1 MEQSELSHDPLL
13 EVTAELLSLAKAAG
27 ANKADSMASYGT
39 DFEVKVENGK
49 IGTLTQATA
58 KAVGLRVFVGK
69 KLGFCTTS
77 DFRKSS
83 LQALVERTVA
93 MAHEVEEDE
102 FNDIAQTESG
112 KLDAGTQ
119 FDPYDPAIATL
130 STDEKIRM
138 AHALE
143 QAARDTDSRV
153 QKFRDSGIASGE
165 SWSVLQTSTGT
176 IRTTKGTGI
185 SAWCNP
191 IAEAD
196 GQLQTE
202 VWYDSR
208 THLEDLESMET
219 IGQTAATRAARML
232 GAKPV
237 PTQKAA
243 IIFEPM
249 VAAGL
254 LGGLIGAIN
263 GDLVYKEASFL
274 GDKLGQQIAAQEITM
289 IDDPHVH
296 RGLAS
301 TPFDGEGLATY
312 PKRILD
318 RGKLT
323 TFLYDSYTARK
334 AGVSSTANGRRGAT
348 GMPSI
353 GTYNFCIDPGTTSF
367 QEMLSSVPRALILT
381 RGLGRG
387 LNAITGEY
395 SRGANGLWVE
405 NGEIVHPVQEVTI
418 AGHLLEMLKN
428 VDCVGADLMVKGS
441 TRAPSIRIQDMTIS
455 GS

>member
-1 MEQSELSHDPLL
+1 MEQNELSHEPLL
-13 EVTAELLSLAKAAG
+13 EVTSELLKLAKTAG
-27 ANKADSMASYGT
+27 VDLADSMASYGT
-39 DFEVKVENGK
+39 DFEVKVESGK

-102 FNDIAQTESG
+102 FNDIARAESG
-112 KLDAGTQ
+112 TLDAGSQ
-119 FDPYDPAIATL
+119 FDPYDPSIAAL

-138 AHALE
+138 AHTLE

-165 SWSVLQTSTGT
+165 SWSALQTSTGT
-176 IRTTKGTGI
+176 IRTTRGTGI

-208 THLEDLESMET
+208 AHLEDLESMES
-219 IGQTAATRAARML
+219 IGQNAAARAARML

-237 PTQKAA
+237 ATQKAA
-243 IIFEPM
+243 VIFEPM
-249 VAAGL
+249 IAAGL

-263 GDLVYKEASFL
+263 GDLVYKKASFL
-274 GDKLGQQIAAQEITM
+274 GDKLGEQIASPDITM
-289 IDDPHVH
+289 IDDPHVY

-301 TPFDGEGLATY
+301 TPFDGEGLPTY

-334 AGVSSTANGRRGAT
+334 VGVSSTANGRRGAT

-353 GTYNFCIDPGTTSF
+353 GTYNFCIEPGQTSLK
-367 QEMLSSVPRALILT
+367 EMLSSVPRALILT

-405 NGEIVHPVQEVTI
+405 NGEIVHAVQEVTI
-418 AGHLLEMLKN
+418 AGNLLEMLQN
-428 VDCVGADLMVKGS
+428 VDCVGNDLMVKGS